1 MRILYDSK
9 LSKHK
14 KPFGCVKKH
23 EECEITL
30 YIPKSCNTVRAFL
43 MIKADDG
50 LLMQLPLN
58 KQCEKDA
65 YEHYSCVFSLY
76 REGLYFYYFKIET
89 DASVFSL
96 YKFGAH
102 DTNIEEGELWQLS
115 CIKNGA
121 PDTDDFYSGAVYY
134 QIFPDRFFKEDI
146 LSAKGKLSPFII
158 HSDESDIPD
167 FLPDG
172 NGKILNNDFFGGNLK
187 GIEKKLPYLK
197 SLGVNVIYLNPIFF
211 AYSNHRYDTADY
223 MKIDPLLGTEEDF
236 KSLCDRAH
244 EHSMR
249 IILDGVFS
257 HTGADSIYFDRF
269 NRFGN
274 GAYSSENSPYK
285 SWYSIAADKSYPSW
299 WGIETLPCVNE
310 LAPSF
315 SDYIT
320 ASENS
325 VLSHWLTLGADGF
338 RLDVADELPD
348 EFIALLHSRVHQ
360 IKKDAIVIGEVWED
374 ASNKISYGVR
384 RRYFTDC
391 ELDSVMNYPFRD
403 AIIAFITG
411 ASDALSFSET
421 IMTICENYPL
431 DVLNRLMNSLSTHDT
446 ERILTLLSDCVRP
459 ESREGRAEY
468 KLSAAEREKAVSREL
483 AASFL
488 QFMLPGSPCI
498 YYGDEAGAEGFE
510 DPFNR
515 GFFPWGNE
523 DFGLT
528 AHYRRL
534 AELKNTIPELKA
546 GNTFVYSPDNSTVI
560 IKRTLGDS
568 SVYAVVS
575 LNEDFEIPGK
585 EIILSSTQD
594 NRLSEYGFALYKK

>member
-9 LSKHK
+9 LLKHK
-14 KPFGCVKKH
+14 TPFGCIKKH

-30 YIPKSCNTVRAFL
+30 YIPKACNTVRAFL

-50 LLMQLPLN
+50 LLIQLPLN
-58 KQCEKDA
+58 KLCEKDA
-65 YEHYSCVFSLY
+65 YEHYNCVFSLY

-89 DASVFSL
+89 DASSFSL

-115 CIKNGA
+115 CIKNDA
-121 PDTDDFYSGAVYY
+121 PPIDEFYSGAVYY
-134 QIFPDRFFKEDI
+134 QIFPDRFFKEA
-146 LSAKGKLSPFII
+146 LSSPKGKIEPFTI
-158 HSDESDIPD
+158 HKNEDDTPD
-167 FLPDG
+167 YLPAS
-172 NGKILNNDFFGGNLK
+172 NGKILNNDFFGGNLM

-223 MKIDPLLGTEEDF
+223 MKVDPLLGTEEDF
-236 KSLCDRAH
+236 KRLCDSAH
-244 EHSMR
+244 EQGMR

-257 HTGADSIYFDRF
+257 HTGADSIYFDKL

-274 GAYSSENSPYK
+274 GAYSAENSPYK

-315 SDYIT
+315 SDYIIT
-320 ASENS
+320 SENS
-325 VLSHWLTLGADGF
+325 VISHWLSLGADGF

-348 EFIALLHSRVHQ
+348 EFIALLHDRVHR
-360 IKKDAIVIGEVWED
+360 IKKGAIVIGEVWED

-384 RRYFTDC
+384 RKYFTSS

-403 AIIAFITG
+403 AIISFIKG
-411 ASDALSFSET
+411 ASDAFSFSEA
-421 IMTICENYPL
+421 IMTICENYPF
-431 DVLNRLMNSLSTHDT
+431 DVLNRLMTSLSTHDT
-446 ERILTLLSDCVRP
+446 ERILTLLSDCERP
-459 ESREGRAEY
+459 EGREGRAEY
-468 KLSAAEREKAVSREL
+468 RLSASERETAVSRVL

-488 QFMLPGSPCI
+488 QFMLPGAPCI

-515 GFFPWGNE
+515 GFFPWGKE
-523 DFGLT
+523 DLRLT
-528 AHYRRL
+528 AHYQRL
-534 AELKNTIPELKA
+534 AELKNALPELKS
-546 GNTFVYSPDNSTVI
+546 GNTLVHSPDNSTVI
-560 IKRTLGDS
+560 IERTLGAS

-575 LNEDFEIPGK
+575 LNEAFEIPEK
-585 EIILSSTQD
+585 EIIFSSSQ
-594 NRLSEYGFALYKK
+594 NSRLSKYGFALYK